1 MEQPLPKSSKYLL
14 VTAAFFLLIVTG
26 ASFSLQNSPL
36 LFSLLVLLATL
47 GAAAVG
53 FLLHG
58 VRPFVDQSD
67 EHRSAVRLAMGL
79 MATLTAVVLG
89 MVTSSAKD
97 TFDQANDLVSGLAV
111 DVITLDKVLDS
122 YGPET
127 EAIRQQL
134 LDDLRFRIERLK
146 APETYAEADLAE
158 VTLVPRVEM
167 LYGAVVALEPASDL
181 QKALQARAL
190 DMIGG
195 RVGFG
200 EGNMAQKRWLFTV
213 RPASV
218 PSVFLAVV
226 LIWLVL
232 EFLCFGL
239 FSPRRGS
246 VYVAILVAAVV
257 LASAMFLLL
266 ELEDPIDGFF
276 KVSVEPLQRAEI
288 LLNR

>member
-1 MEQPLPKSSKYLL
+1 M
-14 VTAAFFLLIVTG
+14 
-26 ASFSLQNSPL
+26 SPL
-36 LFSLLVLLATL
+36 LFSVLVLLATL

-58 VRPFVDQSD
+58 VRPFVDQTD
-67 EHRSAVRLAMGL
+67 EQRSAVRVAIGL
-79 MATLTAVVLG
+79 MSTLTAIVLG

-97 TFDQANDLVSGLAV
+97 TFDQANELVSGLAV

-127 EAIRQQL
+127 AAIRQQL
-134 LDDLRFRIERLK
+134 LDDLRFRIERLDS
-146 APETYAEADLAE
+146 PETYAEADLAA
-158 VTLVPRVEM
+158 VTLVPRTEM
-167 LYGAVVALEPASDL
+167 LYAAVVALDPTSEL
-181 QKALQARAL
+181 QTALQARAL

-218 PSVFLAVV
+218 PTVFLAVII
-226 LIWLVL
+226 IWLVL

-239 FSPRRGS
+239 FSPRRGT
-246 VYVAILVAAVV
+246 VYVSILVAAIV

-266 ELEDPIDGFF
+266 ELEDPLDGFF

>member
-1 MEQPLPKSSKYLL
+1 MDPLALS
-14 VTAAFFLLIVTG
+14 II
-26 ASFSLQNSPL
+26 
-36 LFSLLVLLATL
+36 VLLATL
-47 GAAAVG
+47 AAAAVG
-53 FLLHG
+53 FMLHG
-58 VRPFVDQSD
+58 AGLFADLGD
-67 EHRSAVRLAMGL
+67 EQRSAVRVAIGL
-79 MATLTAVVLG
+79 MSTLTAIVLG

-97 TFDQANDLVSGLAV
+97 TFDQANELVAGLAV
-111 DVITLDKVLDS
+111 DTITLDKLLDS

-127 EAIRQQL
+127 AGIREQL
-134 LDDLRFRIERLK
+134 LVDLRYRIDRLQSP
-146 APETYAEADLAE
+146 ATYDRADLEAAE
-158 VTLVPRVEM
+158 LVPRVEM
-167 LYGAVVALEPASDL
+167 LYASVVNLEPASDL
-181 QKALQARAL
+181 QKMLRDRAL

-218 PSVFLAVV
+218 PAVFLVV
-226 LIWLVL
+226 VTLWLVL

-239 FSPRRGS
+239 FSPRRAA
-246 VYVAILVAAVV
+246 VYVAVLVAAIV

-276 KVSVEPLQRAEI
+276 KVSVEPLQRAET

>member
-1 MEQPLPKSSKYLL
+1 MEPPLPKSSRYLL
-14 VTAAFFLLIVTG
+14 LTAVIFLLIVSG

-36 LFSLLVLLATL
+36 LFSILVLLATL

-58 VRPFVDQSD
+58 VRPFDDQSD
-67 EHRSAVRLAMGL
+67 EHHSAVRLAMGL

-97 TFDQANDLVSGLAV
+97 TFDQANDLISGLAV

-127 EAIRQQL
+127 GAIRQQL
-134 LDDLRFRIERLK
+134 LDDLRFRIERLE
-146 APETYAEADLAE
+146 APETYAEADLAA
-158 VTLVPRVEM
+158 VTLMPRVEM
-167 LYGAVVALEPASDL
+167 LYGSVVALEPASDL

-195 RVGFG
+195 RVGYG

-213 RPASV
+213 RSASV
-218 PSVFLAVV
+218 PAVFLAVV
-226 LIWLVL
+226 SIWLVL

>member
-1 MEQPLPKSSKYLL
+1 MDPLVLS
-14 VTAAFFLLIVTG
+14 IV
-26 ASFSLQNSPL
+26 
-36 LFSLLVLLATL
+36 VLLATL
-47 GAAAVG
+47 SAAAIG

-58 VRPFVDQSD
+58 AGPFADQGD
-67 EHRSAVRLAMGL
+67 EQRSAVRLAVGL
-79 MATLTAVVLG
+79 MSTLTAIVLG

-97 TFDQANDLVSGLAV
+97 TFDQANEMVAGLAV
-111 DVITLDKVLDS
+111 DTITLDKLLDS

-127 EAIRQQL
+127 AEIRRQL
-134 LDDLRFRIERLK
+134 LDDLRYRIDRLQS
-146 APETYAEADLAE
+146 PDTYARADLEAA
-158 VTLVPRVEM
+158 TLVPRVEM
-167 LYGAVVALEPASDL
+167 LYASVVNLASASEL
-181 QKALQARAL
+181 QKMLQARAL

-218 PSVFLAVV
+218 PSVFIVV
-226 LIWLVL
+226 VTIWLVL

-239 FSPRRGS
+239 FSPRRTAVFVS
-246 VYVAILVAAVV
+246 ILVAAIV
-257 LASAMFLLL
+257 LSSAMFLLL

-276 KVSVEPLQRAEI
+276 KVSVEPLRRAET